1 MMCEDVLDASQN
13 VFVVAPNDIYIIG
26 SYYKQIQLHVTYAY
40 RVYIIY
46 VYICLLSYDTST
58 YSRSACLC

>member
-1 MMCEDVLDASQN
+1 MMCEDVLEASQN

-26 SYYKQIQLHVTYAY
+26 SYCKQIQLHVTYAY

-46 VYICLLSYDTST
+46 VYICLLYDTSA